1 MDARLITVI
10 IVVVVAAVIW
20 LAGKLIAGKLPDQF
34 GELVSQLV
42 PVLIIAVLVIG
53 VLIVIDPDQAKDLQ
67 RSVQSSVPKVLI
79 AVILVIV
86 SRALGR
92 IVGLFIETALR
103 RVSATL
109 AARARLA
116 VSSVILG
123 VGVIIA
129 MGTLGIPTA
138 IIQILVAAL
147 AFGVSLML
155 ALTVGLGSVPLARQV
170 AAGRHVNNRYQTG
183 VMVRVGDI
191 EGRIVDVGL
200 ATTRIEVAAGK
211 QIDVPNHEFLE
222 GATSVTS

>member
-1 MDARLITVI
+1 MDARLITI
-10 IVVVVAAVIW
+10 ITVVVVAALIW
-20 LAGKLIAGKLPDQF
+20 LAGKLIAGRLPEQF

-42 PVLIIAVLVIG
+42 PVLIIAIVVIG
-53 VLIVIDPDQAKDLQ
+53 LLIVIDPDQAKDLQ

-147 AFGVSLML
+147 AFGISLML
-155 ALTVGLGSVPLARQV
+155 ALTIGLGSVPLARQV
-170 AAGRHVNNRYQTG
+170 AAGRHVNNRYEAG
-183 VMVRVGDI
+183 LMVRVGDI
-191 EGRIVDVGL
+191 EGRIVDIGL
-200 ATTRIEVAAGK
+200 ATTRIEVGAGK

-222 GATSVTS
+222 GATSVTT